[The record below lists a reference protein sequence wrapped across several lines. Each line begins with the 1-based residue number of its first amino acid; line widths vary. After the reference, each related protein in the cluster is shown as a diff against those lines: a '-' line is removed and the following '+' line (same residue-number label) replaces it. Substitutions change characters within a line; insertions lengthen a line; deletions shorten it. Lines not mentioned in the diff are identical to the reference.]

1 MFGKEK
7 KEKKQL
13 KIKCPKCGASVS
25 AEALK
30 KAEEKS
36 RKKIEEAM
44 KKYGTINI
52 TGDWEIKCGGC
63 GKKIVY
69 SPGEGKVI

>member
-1 MFGKEK
+1 MFGK
-7 KEKKQL
+7 KKQGNKPL
-13 KIKCPKCGASVS
+13 KIKCPKCGDIVS
-25 AEALK
+25 TEAMK

-36 RKKIEEAM
+36 RKKLEDAM
-44 KKYGTINI
+44 RKYGTINI

-69 SPGEGKVI
+69 SPNDGKVK